1 MTLTARETHEPPT
14 RVVGGGWKAPGLADE
29 TNRHYVARVV
39 VTIAILLVIS
49 LADLLLIKST
59 LDRVLRLRQELS
71 WLTSVGLTVAAIAA
85 MMYAGAEAKRR
96 YATGDRNTARLV
108 LLVTG
113 WALVGL
119 GMFVLRWNAS
129 AFTFVEETDSGG
141 TRPPDN
147 EWLVALVM
155 LAIFVVTGAL
165 AFLDGWK
172 LTNPVAARGRRTRRE
187 LAKVLRR
194 LPDLEAHYARL
205 LQHQAI
211 HLEQLAQAQ
220 PDREAA
226 ERAHQALLD
235 RLKEFA
241 RIRIAAHLGDPAATG
256 VIRSR
261 PSREER

>member
-1 MTLTARETHEPPT
+1 MTLTVRTT
-14 RVVGGGWKAPGLADE
+14 RGSATSTTGHGWTAPNLADE
-29 TNRHYVARVV
+29 THIRYLSRAFL
-39 VTIAILLVIS
+39 TLAILLVIS

-59 LDRVLRLRQELS
+59 LDLVLRLRQNLS
-71 WLTSVGLTVAAIAA
+71 WLTAVGLTVAAIAA
-85 MMYAGAEAKRR
+85 MMSAGAEARKRH
-96 YATGDRNTARLV
+96 ATGDRGTVRLV
-108 LLVTG
+108 LLITG

-129 AFTFVEETDSGG
+129 DFKFAEAQEDGA
-141 TRPPDN
+141 RPPDN

-155 LAIFVVTGAL
+155 LAVFVVTGAL

-211 HLEQLAQAQ
+211 HLEQLARAQ

-226 ERAHQALLD
+226 ERAHRALLD

-241 RIRIAAHLGDPAATG
+241 RIRIAAHLRDPAATG

-261 PSREER
+261 PGQDER